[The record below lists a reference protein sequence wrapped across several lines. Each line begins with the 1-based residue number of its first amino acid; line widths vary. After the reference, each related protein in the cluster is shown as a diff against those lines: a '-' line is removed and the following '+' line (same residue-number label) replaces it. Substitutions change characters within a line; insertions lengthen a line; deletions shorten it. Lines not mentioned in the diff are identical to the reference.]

1 MCNFSLFKNKL
12 NISYIDKYNLFKR
25 GFYLYNNQYIFSKTI
40 LNGKWTF
47 ESNQDSNMNSSYIL
61 GYHSNYSNYSNREDK
76 VLYRNRELN
85 DINNFKFILKNS
97 ELKLSLS
104 NFLYNKKN
112 YYIHSNFNDISCNL
126 FYVLNDSNKI
136 IFFRLD
142 MNTIYFDPQIY
153 NIELNYQDLEN
164 YKPFLI

>member
-61 GYHSNYSNYSNREDK
+61 GYHSNYSN
-76 VLYRNRELN
+76 
-85 DINNFKFILKNS
+85 
-97 ELKLSLS
+97 
-104 NFLYNKKN
+104 
-112 YYIHSNFNDISCNL
+112 HS
-126 FYVLNDSNKI
+126 
-136 IFFRLD
+136 FFSTFS
-142 MNTIYFDPQIY
+142 TI
-153 NIELNYQDLEN
+153 
-164 YKPFLI
+164 